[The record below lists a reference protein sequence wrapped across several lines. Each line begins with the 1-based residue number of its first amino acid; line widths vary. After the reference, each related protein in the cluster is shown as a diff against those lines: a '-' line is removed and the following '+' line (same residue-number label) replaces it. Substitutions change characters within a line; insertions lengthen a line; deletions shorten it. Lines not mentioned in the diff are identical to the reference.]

1 MEELQEIASPQKM
14 GSVVVSKIVQGFPFH
29 GPMVSN
35 AEGSAVFRNSSRG
48 TSFRPKNWG
57 FVARKWQ
64 EYEEFFV
71 SAVTQTRCIFKQVS
85 VKG

>member
-1 MEELQEIASPQKM
+1 MEELQEIASPKKM
-14 GSVVVSKIVQGFPFH
+14 GSVVVSKIVQGFPVH

-64 EYEEFFV
+64 EYEEFFE
-71 SAVTQTRCIFKQVS
+71 SAVTQTRCIFNRFR
-85 VKG
+85 

>member
-1 MEELQEIASPQKM
+1 MEEFQAIAKSQKT
-14 GSVVVSKIVQGFPFH
+14 GVVVLQRIVRNFPVH
-29 GPMVSN
+29 GWMVSN
-35 AEGSAVFRNSSRG
+35 AERSAVFRHSSRE
-48 TSFRPKNWG
+48 TSFRPRNWS

-64 EYEEFFV
+64 ENEDFFA